1 MNRNA
6 QPCAY
11 RYSAAALYAI
21 TAGESRYRLH
31 FHGEVSWPDQGRSGG
46 LSPILPDEISDEIS
60 YA

>member
-11 RYSAAALYAI
+11 AIQPRRWYAI
-21 TAGESRYRLH
+21 TAGESRHRLH